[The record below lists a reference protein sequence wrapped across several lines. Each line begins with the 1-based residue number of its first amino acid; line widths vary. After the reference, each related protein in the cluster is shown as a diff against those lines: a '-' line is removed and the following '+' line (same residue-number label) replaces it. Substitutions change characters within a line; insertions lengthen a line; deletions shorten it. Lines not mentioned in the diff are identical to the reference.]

1 MAPSCPTVLVSW
13 LLVLLFQV
21 HLCMSLSLVA
31 SGKLAST
38 ELTGEGFLT
47 CVCANVCGQVVTPA
61 EGAHAYSALE
71 GFVTRVDA
79 KVTCELV

>member
-1 MAPSCPTVLVSW
+1 MAPSSPTALVSR

-21 HLCMSLSLVA
+21 NLCMSLSLITP
-31 SGKLAST
+31 GKLAST

-47 CVCANVCGQVVTPA
+47 SVCADVCGQVVTPA

-71 GFVTRVDA
+71 GFVTCVNTE
-79 KVTCELV
+79 VTRELV

>member
-1 MAPSCPTVLVSW
+1 MAPSCPTALVSW

-21 HLCMSLSLVA
+21 NLCVSLSLVT

-38 ELTGEGFLT
+38 ELTGEGFLAR
-47 CVCANVCGQVVTPA
+47 VCADVRGQVVTPA

-71 GFVTRVDA
+71 GFVTCVDA
-79 KVTCELV
+79 KVACELV

>member
-1 MAPSCPTVLVSW
+1 MAPSCPTTFVSW

-21 HLCMSLSLVA
+21 NLSMSLSLIA
-31 SGKLAST
+31 PGKLAST

-47 CVCANVCGQVVTPA
+47 RVCADVCGQVVTPA

-71 GFVTRVDA
+71 GFVTCVDSE
-79 KVTCELV
+79 VTCQLV

>member
-1 MAPSCPTVLVSW
+1 MAPSCTTVLVSW

-21 HLCMSLSLVA
+21 HLCVSLSLIA

-38 ELTGEGFLT
+38 EFTGKGFLS
-47 CVCANVCGQVVTPA
+47 CVCADVRGQVVAPA

-71 GFVTRVDA
+71 RFVTRVDA
-79 KVTCELV
+79 KVTC

>member
-1 MAPSCPTVLVSW
+1 MAPSRPTVLVSW

-21 HLCMSLSLVA
+21 NLCVSLSLVT

-38 ELTGEGFLT
+38 ELTGEGFLA
-47 CVCANVCGQVVTPA
+47 CVCADVCGQVVAPA

-71 GFVTRVDA
+71 RFVTCVDA
-79 KVTCELV
+79 EVTCELV

>member
-1 MAPSCPTVLVSW
+1 MN
-13 LLVLLFQV
+13 
-21 HLCMSLSLVA
+21 LCVSLSLVT

-38 ELTGEGFLT
+38 ELTRERLLT

-71 GFVTRVDA
+71 GFVTCVDA
-79 KVTCELV
+79 KVACELV

>member
-1 MAPSCPTVLVSW
+1 MAPSRPAALVSR

-21 HLCMSLSLVA
+21 NLCVSLSLVT

-38 ELTGEGFLT
+38 ELTGEGLLAR
-47 CVCANVCGQVVTPA
+47 VCADVGGQVVTPT

-71 GFVTRVDA
+71 GFVTCVDA
-79 KVTCELV
+79 KVARELV

>member
-1 MAPSCPTVLVSW
+1 MAPSCPTALVSW

-21 HLCMSLSLVA
+21 HLCVSLSLVA

-47 CVCANVCGQVVTPA
+47 RVRANVCGQMVAPA

-79 KVTCELV
+79 EVTRELV